1 MAAML
6 IRRSMR
12 GAWWAALALLVT
24 ACATPPP
31 GAGRLAQ
38 QAELPDRSVDQPAE
52 TSLPVD
58 TLLYERASAVRARF
72 GDPHAQR
79 RDGGAVVWN
88 YEADG
93 LCRLNLVLQGVRGAP
108 QQVVHAQA
116 RLSEGGTEAACL
128 ERLRQEARV
137 SSVAPEPEPVAAPVA
152 APARTTRARVPSR
165 PAPRPA
171 AAVRRGR

>member
-12 GAWWAALALLVT
+12 GAWWAALVLLVS

-58 TLLYERASAVRARF
+58 SLLYERASAVRARF

-116 RLSEGGTEAACL
+116 RLSEGGTEAVCL

-137 SSVAPEPEPVAAPVA
+137 SSVAPEPEPVATPVQVQRPRA
-152 APARTTRARVPSR
+152 ATR

-171 AAVRRGR
+171 AVVRRGR

>member
-1 MAAML
+1 MVAML
-6 IRRSMR
+6 IRRPMR
-12 GAWWAALALLVT
+12 GVWWAALVLVS
-24 ACATPPP
+24 ACAAPPP
-31 GAGRLAQ
+31 GGRTSGQ
-38 QAELPDRSVDQPAE
+38 QVELPAAPVEA
-52 TSLPVD
+52 SLPVE

-72 GDPHAQR
+72 GEPHAQR

-116 RLSEGGTEAACL
+116 RLFEGGTETACL

-152 APARTTRARVPSR
+152 TPARTTRAHV
-165 PAPRPA
+165 APRPA